1 MGRGARREQ
10 IGKGMDGGGCHGNW
24 ESVASRHHWLLS
36 DAEQAHE
43 YLSSMDTDEQVQVQ
57 RAAWKHRQRPG
68 FFFKDGIRSS
78 RVTEKKGI
86 ENVLKRMKA

>member
-1 MGRGARREQ
+1 MNRSRSRELPGNT
-10 IGKGMDGGGCHGNW
+10 GKG
-24 ESVASRHHWLLS
+24 
-36 DAEQAHE
+36 QA
-43 YLSSMDTDEQVQVQ
+43 
-57 RAAWKHRQRPG
+57 